1 MRELKR
7 ILPMGRRWREGDD
20 KKALIGAFLWE
31 TRNKKTPVRVFNNWL
46 RGPDLNRRPS
56 GYEPDELPGCSTPRL
71 KRGKFY
77 SFWVKNANTAG
88 IWCTETG
95 RKICRH
101 YSDPRH
107 ILSTFIANHVNE
119 YPVHFHLL
127 NTFAFSCSPLSAL
140 FYKKHTKLFL
150 SPIKDD

>member
-1 MRELKR
+1 MRSGALSRRIFSNPTTKAEVFTVYLKKDSK
-7 ILPMGRRWREGDD
+7 G
-20 KKALIGAFLWE
+20 K
-31 TRNKKTPVRVFNNWL
+31 WL

>member
-1 MRELKR
+1 
-7 ILPMGRRWREGDD
+7 
-20 KKALIGAFLWE
+20 
-31 TRNKKTPVRVFNNWL
+31 
-46 RGPDLNRRPS
+46 RRPS

-127 NTFAFSCSPLSAL
+127 NTFTFSCFPLIAL

>member
-1 MRELKR
+1 
-7 ILPMGRRWREGDD
+7 
-20 KKALIGAFLWE
+20 
-31 TRNKKTPVRVFNNWL
+31 
-46 RGPDLNRRPS
+46 PS

-71 KRGKFY
+71 KHGKFY

>member
-1 MRELKR
+1 
-7 ILPMGRRWREGDD
+7 
-20 KKALIGAFLWE
+20 
-31 TRNKKTPVRVFNNWL
+31 
-46 RGPDLNRRPS
+46 
-56 GYEPDELPGCSTPRL
+56 DELPGCSTPRL

-107 ILSTFIANHVNE
+107 ILSTFIANRVNE
-119 YPVHFHLL
+119 YPVHFRLS
-127 NTFAFSCSPLSAL
+127 NTFALYCSSLSAL